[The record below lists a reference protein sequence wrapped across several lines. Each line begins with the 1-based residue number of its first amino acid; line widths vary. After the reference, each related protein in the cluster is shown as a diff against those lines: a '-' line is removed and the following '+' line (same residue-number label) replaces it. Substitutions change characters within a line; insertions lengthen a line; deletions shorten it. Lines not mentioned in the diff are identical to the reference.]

1 MLGGEGADGVPAIRR
16 RGDDDEIEAPG
27 GGDRPECD
35 REKGPSRDHGP
46 ELVLPRPHAAP
57 ECGDDEC
64 AAQRCATLGR
74 TGRSTRGLVDSS
86 SASVAKIIRPAV
98 VWSTVVTV
106 TVTVSSTW
114 LRPFSTTTMVPSSK

>member
-1 MLGGEGADGVPAIRR
+1 MSALLSAARPWREPA
-16 RGDDDEIEAPG
+16 G
-27 GGDRPECD
+27 
-35 REKGPSRDHGP
+35 
-46 ELVLPRPHAAP
+46 AP
-57 ECGDDEC
+57 E
-64 AAQRCATLGR
+64 AW
-74 TGRSTRGLVDSS
+74 SSSS